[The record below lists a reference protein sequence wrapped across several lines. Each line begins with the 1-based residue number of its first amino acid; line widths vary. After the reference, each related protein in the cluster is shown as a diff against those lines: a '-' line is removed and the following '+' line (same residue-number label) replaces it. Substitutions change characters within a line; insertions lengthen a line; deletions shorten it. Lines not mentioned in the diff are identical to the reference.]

1 MCTVADEAVCT
12 RGKAVLEGVLLI
24 YDCTCAVPHIILL
37 LVELEVTIVPE
48 RTYNFSTTA
57 AKDIKRHNRY
67 QKRHNRDQKGCRLG
81 VKPASLCKI

>member
-1 MCTVADEAVCT
+1 
-12 RGKAVLEGVLLI
+12 
-24 YDCTCAVPHIILL
+24 